1 LILYDEH
8 RTKPQGAAVNSTRRF
23 GAERR
28 SAGAI
33 VANYIHELSERH
45 NGGGGAS
52 TEPAPSNQPKGSDV
66 RIGIIGSGRIGA
78 TAARLFVDAGHE
90 VAIANSRGPE
100 SLGDVVDGL
109 GPRAHAA
116 DAVDAAA
123 FGEVVLVA
131 IPFGRYRELPAEPL
145 ADATV
150 IDAMNYYPRRDGNYP
165 ELDGDETTSSE
176 LLASHLPGARV
187 VKAFNTMVW
196 STLRD
201 RGSSGPRD
209 ERLALFIAGDDPEA
223 KDQVT
228 RLIEE
233 IGFAAVDT
241 GGLPDGGRLQQ
252 MGSPLIR
259 RDVTA
264 REAERALSR
273 A

>member
-1 LILYDEH
+1 LFDDHQRLILYDEH
-8 RTKPQGAAVNSTRRF
+8 RTKPQGAVVNTTRRV

-28 SAGAI
+28 SVSAT

-52 TEPAPSNQPKGSDV
+52 TEPAPSNQPKESDV

-78 TAARLFVDAGHE
+78 TAARLFADAGHE
-90 VAIANSRGPE
+90 VAIANSRGPQ

-109 GPRAHAA
+109 
-116 DAVDAAA
+116 
-123 FGEVVLVA
+123 VA
-131 IPFGRYRELPAEPL
+131 IPFGRFRELPAEPL
-145 ADATV
+145 AEATV

-165 ELDGDETTSSE
+165 ELDADETTSSE
-176 LLASHLPGARV
+176 LLAARLPGARV

-209 ERLALFIAGDDPEA
+209 ERLALFIAGDDPDA

-228 RLIEE
+228 RLVEE
-233 IGFAAVDT
+233 IGFAGVDT
-241 GGLPDGGRLQQ
+241 GGLADGGRLQQ
-252 MGSPLIR
+252 MGAPLIR

-264 REAERALSR
+264 REAEQLLTSGARKDAS
-273 A
+273 